1 MFWVRLCLAIVGAV
15 LVIAGLCLSCLPF
28 ARAGRPDTRPASPL
42 RRKLG
47 ESLSKACSRPWRVE
61 RFIYRHHRQFG
72 SAIIAG
78 ALTLLYLLYR
88 GHLQLTDIPAWRISI
103 GLRTADLVAWIL
115 AVAVLLIGFAMLIR
129 PSLLKGIE
137 AVSNRWI
144 PLPRPASRHIG
155 ILLVLAG
162 SGCIAAAVKMPG

>member
-1 MFWVRLCLAIVGAV
+1 M
-15 LVIAGLCLSCLPF
+15 VIAGLCLSCLPF

-47 ESLSKACSRPWRVE
+47 EVLSESLSEACSRPWRVE
-61 RFIYRHHRQFG
+61 RFIYRHHRPFG

-88 GHLQLTDIPAWRISI
+88 GHLQLTDMPAWQISI

-115 AVAVLLIGFAMLIR
+115 AIAVLLIGFAMLIR

-144 PLPRPASRHIG
+144 PLPRPGSRHLG

-162 SGCIAAAVKMPG
+162 LGCIAAAVKMPG